1 LPLRDA
7 APVAFAMV
15 GLPARGKSYIARK
28 LFRYLSWLGHKTKVF
43 NVGSYRRESLGAYQN
58 AAFFDPDNPEGQRLL
73 NDLAM
78 RALDDM
84 IEWFDSGGQV
94 GIYDATNT
102 TRARRKLFVERCRS
116 KGVPVVFI
124 ESICDDPRVIDANVR
139 ETKLSSPDYLGADP
153 DDAVQDFRERIA
165 NYGRVYEPVGDDEGS
180 YIKIIDVGR
189 QVVLNRISGYIPDR
203 ILPLLIRMH
212 VTPRPI
218 LFTRHGESE
227 FNARGLLGG
236 DPELSPRGVEYSRS
250 LAKFIDERFGD
261 TPITVWTSTLRR
273 TIQTAAALGRKSVA
287 WRTLDEI
294 DGGICDGM
302 TYAEIKEK
310 MPDVHAARSLDKFG
324 YRYPARRVVRRR
336 HPARRTRDHRDGA
349 AADAGA
355 GDRPPGRA
363 ARGVRVLHGSAG
375 PGLPLPLGAAA
386 HRRGADAD
394 GLRRG
399 REAPSARAAD
409 RGLSRWWRSP
419 SRRSRR
425 TCSTSAVASA
435 RRANA
440 RGWWAAAYATT
451 CSAAP

>member
-1 LPLRDA
+1 MPLRDA

-324 YRYPARRVVRRR
+324 YRYPRGESYADVILRVERVIIEMERQRTPVLVIGHQAVLRAVYAYFTDLPAQDCPYLSVPLHTVVELTPTAYGVAEKR
-336 HPARRTRDHRDGA
+336 HP
-349 AADAGA
+349 
-355 GDRPPGRA
+355 
-363 ARGVRVLHGSAG
+363 LE
-375 PGLPLPLGAAA
+375 PLIE
-386 HRRGADAD
+386 D
-394 GLRRG
+394 
-399 REAPSARAAD
+399 
-409 RGLSRWWRSP
+409 
-419 SRRSRR
+419 
-425 TCSTSAVASA
+425 
-435 RRANA
+435 
-440 RGWWAAAYATT
+440 
-451 CSAAP
+451 